1 MVSPGCGCAADQ
13 RVERSISASLA
24 DQSPAPVINCPPPLL
39 IPRADT
45 AALVT
50 LLSRIYLWLLFNILL
65 CFNCYLFLLEV
76 RILIS
81 IGKQLKISIKVS
93 CIWGVPEL
101 MDAWYGKKWYPI
113 SNLWGPPVSP
123 EQSSSLLSSNLQSLK
138 LYSPAQHQAESLH
151 SNETCS
157 THFTSRLKKDQRKA

>member
-24 DQSPAPVINCPPPLL
+24 DQSPAPVINCPHPLL

-81 IGKQLKISIKVS
+81 IGKQLKISIKVLKS
-93 CIWGVPEL
+93 WIDLDLEWSFPEL
-101 MDAWYGKKWYPI
+101 
-113 SNLWGPPVSP
+113 SNCKCVRVTCPCWPGWCWWGPASCCCSP
-123 EQSSSLLSSNLQSLK
+123 PAHNISCFYRSIK
-138 LYSPAQHQAESLH
+138 LRS
-151 SNETCS
+151 
-157 THFTSRLKKDQRKA
+157 